1 MRHLLE
7 YAGAR
12 ALETGLSALPRRAA
26 EAAGSGLGTVLHR
39 VVGLRREVVERQ
51 LRASFP
57 SRPETW
63 IQSVVA
69 GCYGH
74 FGRELAA
81 LARMGRLRPAR
92 LVERTADAREA
103 RATWKEATGG
113 RGGIM
118 VGGHLGNW
126 ELAGAL
132 LAALGIPVAAAVRS
146 QTNRRVD
153 RHLTRL
159 RRSLGIEP
167 VPMARA
173 GRRLGEALEE
183 GRAVALV
190 ADQDAG
196 GHGVFVPFLGR
207 PASTFR
213 GPARLALRHD
223 VPLLFGAYL
232 REGRG
237 YRLVLERV
245 RPTGTSRREQQA
257 SSGADR
263 EDDPE
268 IRLTRAWVSRLE
280 ESVRRSPEQY
290 FWFHRRW
297 KTAPPETGAAK
308 EG

>member
-1 MRHLLE
+1 
-7 YAGAR
+7 
-12 ALETGLSALPRRAA
+12 
-26 EAAGSGLGTVLHR
+26 
-39 VVGLRREVVERQ
+39 VGLRRDVVERQ

-103 RATWKEATGG
+103 RATWEEATGG
-113 RGGIM
+113 RSGGIM

-132 LAALGIPVAAAVRS
+132 LAALGIPVTAAVRS

-153 RHLTRL
+153 RRLTRL

-167 VPMARA
+167 VPLARA
-173 GRRLGEALEE
+173 GRRLGQVLDE

-196 GHGVFVPFLGR
+196 RHGVFVPFLGR

-223 VPLLFGAYL
+223 VPLLFGAYV
-232 REGRG
+232 REGEG

-245 RPTGTSRREQQA
+245 QADAGPDAGAGAAPDGSAGRSAGGGNAARASDGAGRATSAE
-257 SSGADR
+257 DR
-263 EDDPE
+263 EV
-268 IRLTRAWVSRLE
+268 RLTRAWVARLE
-280 ESVRRSPEQY
+280 QGVRRRPEQY

-297 KTAPPETGAAK
+297 KTAPSDGRRSR

>member
-12 ALETGLSALPRRAA
+12 VLETGLSALPRRAA
-26 EAAGSGLGTVLHR
+26 EAVGAGLGTVLHR
-39 VVGLRREVVERQ
+39 VVGLRRDVVERQ

-63 IQSVVA
+63 IQSVSA

-81 LARMGRLRPAR
+81 LARMSRLRPAR
-92 LVERTADAREA
+92 LVERTADARES
-103 RATWKEATGG
+103 RATWEEATGG
-113 RGGIM
+113 GSGGIM

-132 LAALGIPVAAAVRS
+132 LSALGIPVAAVVRS
-146 QTNRRVD
+146 QSNRRVD
-153 RHLTRL
+153 RRLTRL

-173 GRRLGEALEE
+173 GRRLGEALDE

-196 GHGVFVPFLGR
+196 SQGVFVPFLGR

-213 GPARLALRHD
+213 GPARLAMRHD
-223 VPLLFGAYL
+223 VPLLFGAYV
-232 REGRG
+232 REGEG

-245 RPTGTSRREQQA
+245 RPAGTSGREREA
-257 SSGADR
+257 SGADR
-263 EDDPE
+263 EEDAE
-268 IRLTRAWVSRLE
+268 VRLTRAWVARLE
-280 ESVRRSPEQY
+280 EGVRRRPEQY

-297 KTAPPETGAAK
+297 KTAPPDTGPSRD
-308 EG
+308 G